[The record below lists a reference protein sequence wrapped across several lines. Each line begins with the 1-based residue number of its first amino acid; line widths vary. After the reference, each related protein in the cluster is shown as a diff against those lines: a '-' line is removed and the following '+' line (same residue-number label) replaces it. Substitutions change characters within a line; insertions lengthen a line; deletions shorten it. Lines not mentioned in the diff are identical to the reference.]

1 MVEIEHMT
9 RDANILVVDD
19 DREIRTMLSA
29 YLTKNGLSATAVAD
43 GEETRRA
50 LQQADFD
57 LIVLDLMLPH
67 ESGLEICREL
77 RSHSEIPIIMLTALG
92 EEVDRVVGLE
102 LGADDYMAKPF
113 SPRELLGRIRAV
125 LRRTLVEQKAPD
137 VPNIR
142 EYRFSDW
149 TLSLEERVL
158 RTVDGETIELTGAE
172 FGLLSILLGRA
183 PRVVT
188 RTDLM
193 RDLRGREHDP
203 FDRSIDVQVSRLRQR
218 LGRSADAPQIIKTVY
233 GEGYVIGVP
242 VEAR

>member
-1 MVEIEHMT
+1 MAEIEHMT

-29 YLTKNGLSATAVAD
+29 YLTKNGFSATAVAD

-50 LQQADFD
+50 L
-57 LIVLDLMLPH
+57 PH
-67 ESGLEICREL
+67 ESGLKICREL

-102 LGADDYMAKPF
+102 VGADDYMAKPF

-125 LRRTLVEQKAPD
+125 LRRTSGAQKRSD
-137 VPNIR
+137 VPSIR

-149 TLSLEERVL
+149 TRSLEERLL
-158 RTVDGETIELTGAE
+158 RTPNGETVELTGAE

-183 PRVVT
+183 PRVVS

-193 RDLRGREHDP
+193 PDLHGREPVLQDEELSVVPQDAAH
-203 FDRSIDVQVSRLRQR
+203 FSHRLVRVGYRAQR
-218 LGRSADAPQIIKTVY
+218 GVLHIKQQ
-233 GEGYVIGVP
+233 
-242 VEAR
+242 